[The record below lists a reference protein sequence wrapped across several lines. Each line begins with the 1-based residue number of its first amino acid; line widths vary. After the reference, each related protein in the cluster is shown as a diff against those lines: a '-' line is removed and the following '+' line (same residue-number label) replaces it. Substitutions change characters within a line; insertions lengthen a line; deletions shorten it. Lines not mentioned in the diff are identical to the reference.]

1 MWDDRATTCHTIWLN
16 KSLYP
21 FFAPI
26 AVSMNKAP
34 LKDYV
39 FIELFLHYLETNLLT
54 PKYI

>member
-54 PKYI
+54 LTYI